1 MCCPCWGSSSGIFR
15 GGSRQGA
22 DFAVT
27 VRSTIVLIHGAQ
39 LAELTID
46 NGVGVSEG
54 ETLEIKKLDEDYF
67 GEGEG

>member
-1 MCCPCWGSSSGIFR
+1 M
-15 GGSRQGA
+15 
-22 DFAVT
+22 
-27 VRSTIVLIHGAQ
+27 RSTIVLIHGAQ

-54 ETLEIKKLDEDYF
+54 ETLKIKKLDEDYF